1 MKKPQ
6 IKLEELAE
14 DIDKV
19 LNLIQEIDNLDPESK
34 NKDKIYQKIHKTN
47 KEIKNKYKDLDTQK

>member
-19 LNLIQEIDNLDPESK
+19 LNLIQEIDNLDPESE